1 MLRHALASGLV
12 IALASAAAAGGQTMK
27 VSIDVK
33 PGDTPTTLE
42 RNREGMV
49 PVAILSTAEFD
60 ATTVD
65 PGSVRIGPTGTEAEP
80 VRSMQSDAN
89 QDKRTDLM
97 VLVRVQDLKLSC
109 EDKVIRLTGKTAS
122 GVAIEGSEAITVTG
136 CVSPPV

>member
-1 MLRHALASGLV
+1 M
-12 IALASAAAAGGQTMK
+12 ALASAAAAGDQTMK
-27 VSIDVK
+27 VLIDVK

-42 RNREGMV
+42 RNREGLV

-60 ATTVD
+60 AITVD

-89 QDKRTDLM
+89 QDKRTDLI

-109 EDKVIRLTGKTAS
+109 VVNVIRLTGKTAS

>member
-1 MLRHALASGLV
+1 MLRSLLASGIV
-12 IALASAAAAGGQTMK
+12 VALTSAVVASGQAMK

-42 RNREGMV
+42 RNREGLV
-49 PVAILSTAEFD
+49 PVAILSTAGFD

-80 VRSMQSDAN
+80 ARSMQSDAN

-109 EDKVIRLTGKTAS
+109 DDKVIRLTGKTIS
-122 GVAIEGSEAITVTG
+122 GAAIEGSEAITVTG
-136 CVSPPV
+136 CVGPV

>member
-1 MLRHALASGLV
+1 MLRHALGSGLV
-12 IALASAAAAGGQTMK
+12 IALASAAAAGDQTMK

-97 VLVRVQDLKLSC
+97 VLVRVQDLKLTC

-136 CVSPPV
+136 CISPPV